1 MSKKENNFKEFVDY
15 INNLDDKD
23 WYTWYLNDEKMRIVC
38 YNFLNYYT
46 RLVAIDY
53 SRGVLWA
60 SLSDSI
66 TEPIEDLC
74 QDITTFVKEVIKKYD
89 LIGNSNRKNKC
100 RSKEVTKTQLEDLG
114 VVYVTEDGDVYAYN
128 GEEVV
133 KKTPFVGSCVRH
145 KYSTNKKRYLYLSF
159 YNSITHKYT
168 VIALHRIVYAWFN
181 GVARAGM
188 TIDHI
193 DNNEQNNSINN
204 LREVTLEENL
214 SYKKIGR
221 NQYSWDLSDE
231 EILSRRYE
239 IENKR
244 ELKKEQKKINKD
256 IDKQVEELNIKI
268 KNKLEYLHALEE
280 GIQDVRQR
288 KNDGN
293 YEGYLEWRVIRK
305 LINETKNDIK
315 RLKDMKK
322 ELLSKKISF
331 KN

>member
-1 MSKKENNFKEFVDY
+1 MSKKENNFKDFVDY

-23 WYTWYLNDEKMRIVC
+23 WYTWYLQDEKMRIVC
-38 YNFLNYYT
+38 YNFLDIYT
-46 RLVAIDY
+46 HLIAVDY
-53 SRGVLWA
+53 SRGVVWV
-60 SLSDSI
+60 SPSDF
-66 TEPIEDLC
+66 TKNEPVEPLC
-74 QDITTFVKEVIKKYD
+74 KDITTCVKEVIKTYN
-89 LIGNSNRKNKC
+89 LIGTHKNKC
-100 RSKEVTKTQLEDLG
+100 RTREVTKNQLEALG
-114 VVYVTEDGDVYAYN
+114 VVYVTEDGDVYTFN
-128 GEEVV
+128 GKEVV
-133 KKTPFVGSCVRH
+133 KKTPFEVVIKH
-145 KYSTNKKRYLYLSF
+145 KYSTNKKRYLYIDF
-159 YNSITHKYT
+159 YNPLTCKNIR
-168 VIALHRIVYAWFN
+168 IALHRIVYAWFN

-193 DNNEQNNSINN
+193 DNNELNNNINN
-204 LREVTLEENL
+204 LREMTLEENL
-214 SYKKIGR
+214 SRKKVSR
-221 NQYSWDLSDE
+221 NQYNWDLSDE

-268 KNKLEYLHALEE
+268 KNKLEYLHVLEE

-293 YEGYLEWRVIRK
+293 YEGYLEWRAIRK
-305 LINETKNDIK
+305 LINETKHDIK
-315 RLKDMKK
+315 RLKDMKN